1 MTRLDCA
8 IELLGLLCMA
18 VSENKVNIM
27 DKVEAVARAIME
39 LGRSEGAGAKSE
51 LERFLLRDSRRSN
64 YDT

>member
-18 VSENKVNIM
+18 VSENKVNKVNIM

-39 LGRSEGAGAKSE
+39 LGRSEGAGAK
-51 LERFLLRDSRRSN
+51 
-64 YDT
+64 

>member
-8 IELLGLLCMA
+8 IELLGLLCMV

-39 LGRSEGAGAKSE
+39 LGRGEGAGAK
-51 LERFLLRDSRRSN
+51 
-64 YDT
+64 